1 MTGGGTYSTRPT
13 WSLSNGWVTRGQAE
27 DSTSD
32 RPVACA
38 PRRGQTGRVTQ
49 RIRTSVRVEGVV
61 QGGWGGNDVDGV
73 FAEVEGAAESVR
85 KFLVLIEREAPPAGP
100 RRTGDRA
107 THH

>member
-49 RIRTSVRVEGVV
+49 RSWAAVRVEGVLP
-61 QGGWGGNDVDGV
+61 GGRSRPFVYSLASRLCLAGSVGYAVGVVVAQVD
-73 FAEVEGAAESVR
+73 GAAES
-85 KFLVLIEREAPPAGP
+85 
-100 RRTGDRA
+100 
-107 THH
+107 